1 MSTSTSTKHLSTST
15 STSSCPRVRVQFHI
29 LLLSI
34 NHSVIIT
41 PLLHM
46 WNNKD
51 YISQGLNVYT
61 ALDAS
66 ATVTVDA
73 HLKTRNLQPQHQLT
87 RIMAGVDP
95 GFTEEGG
102 GGGDNDLRMR
112 DGHLGKVSKGAWV
125 PPPLRKSL
133 VSGRGLHAKWCYY
146 FFISPSCSCTRN
158 DNLLWRSP
166 LHSK

>member
-1 MSTSTSTKHLSTST
+1 
-15 STSSCPRVRVQFHI
+15 
-29 LLLSI
+29 
-34 NHSVIIT
+34 
-41 PLLHM
+41 M

-66 ATVTVDA
+66 ATGTVDA

-102 GGGDNDLRMR
+102 LTM
-112 DGHLGKVSKGAWV
+112 
-125 PPPLRKSL
+125 
-133 VSGRGLHAKWCYY
+133 
-146 FFISPSCSCTRN
+146 T
-158 DNLLWRSP
+158 
-166 LHSK
+166 